1 MQTSARD
8 TGDYRRSLRT
18 VGIVL
23 IAVGAIDIA
32 WMVHCVRAGMG
43 YTSSF
48 NIFAVIAGILLCRG
62 SLKAARVVAS
72 FSAFLLGAFIL
83 FPLLLTLALPPDLV
97 WAYLRLRPLSV
108 AEHLFFFGS
117 LVGLLAWV
125 YCRLTA
131 PAVLAAIHDKY
142 SDHEGAASKPKRE
155 FIFGALLAIVLGLL
169 AIFVPSDGA
178 AERAKL
184 EATEQVGEGYKLHF
198 SGSRTRYSRD
208 GRTRVEA
215 SVTAY
220 NQYEI
225 RDVEV
230 SWER

>member
-8 TGDYRRSLRT
+8 TSDYRKSLRA

-23 IAVGAIDIA
+23 VAVGVIDIA
-32 WMVHCVRAGMG
+32 WMMHCVRAGMG
-43 YTSSF
+43 YKSSF

-62 SLKAARVVAS
+62 SLKTARVVAS
-72 FSAFLLGAFIL
+72 SSAFFLGAFIF
-83 FPLLLTLALPPDLV
+83 FPLLLALLLPPDLV

-108 AEHLFFFGS
+108 AQF
-117 LVGLLAWV
+117 LVPLACLLALLAWV

-131 PAVLAAIHDKY
+131 RAVLAAIHDRY
-142 SDHEGAASKPKRE
+142 LDHEGAAPKPKRE
-155 FIFGALLAIVLGLL
+155 FMFGVLLAIVLTVVALL
-169 AIFVPSDGA
+169 MPSGST

-184 EATEQVGEGYKLHF
+184 EARQEVGEGYKLYF
-198 SGSRTRYSRD
+198 SGSRKRYLPD
-208 GRTRVEA
+208 GGTRVEA
-215 SVTAY
+215 FVTAY
-220 NQYEI
+220 NRHEI